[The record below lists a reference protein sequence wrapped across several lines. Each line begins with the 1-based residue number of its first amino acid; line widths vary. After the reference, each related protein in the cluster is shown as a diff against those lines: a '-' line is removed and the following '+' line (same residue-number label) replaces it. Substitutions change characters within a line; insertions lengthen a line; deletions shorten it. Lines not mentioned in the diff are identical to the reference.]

1 VGSPCLVVDGYHPE
15 RSIRIGTAFAD
26 HVIVFTLGAER
37 EEHAPHGGGCQ
48 RDRCGTRR
56 APVQRGLVPER
67 PNGHAMCTW
76 RCTTPFI
83 MRNSR
88 THDTCMLDGK
98 ERWGRR
104 PVNLIQGWPLPTDLF
119 IDLGSATVETDAQAR
134 GRSVGVSYDVE
145 PVSRSSMRRGLD
157 EREAR

>member
-1 VGSPCLVVDGYHPE
+1 
-15 RSIRIGTAFAD
+15 
-26 HVIVFTLGAER
+26 
-37 EEHAPHGGGCQ
+37 
-48 RDRCGTRR
+48 
-56 APVQRGLVPER
+56 
-67 PNGHAMCTW
+67 
-76 RCTTPFI
+76 
-83 MRNSR
+83 
-88 THDTCMLDGK
+88 MLDGK